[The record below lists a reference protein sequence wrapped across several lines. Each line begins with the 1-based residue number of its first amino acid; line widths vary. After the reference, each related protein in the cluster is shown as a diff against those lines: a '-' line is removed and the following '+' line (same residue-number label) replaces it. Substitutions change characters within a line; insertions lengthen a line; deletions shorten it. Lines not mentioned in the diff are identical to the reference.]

1 MSCAPTAPVFWQ
13 RQPKLPLPIMK
24 FLGARLEPAL
34 AGPGGREL
42 LVWPTVLGA
51 PALREAHPEGIPEPV
66 LLAKAASMLAPLG
79 AADPA
84 AAWERAMDRL
94 PNTAEPGAAGWLPH
108 RIWEPLSALV
118 SLRMGVSLLA
128 LIGQPEDARYPLAC
142 GVSLFNCALF
152 HECHD
157 ALEPLWSAAQGPLRD
172 GLQGLILL
180 AGGFHHMQL
189 QNPGGMHGLWEDALA
204 ALEPFA
210 GKVPTP
216 WGLVRTAEA
225 EAAAAK
231 GLEWME
237 GYDGDR
243 PLDLVWELPRPV
255 LELT

>member
-1 MSCAPTAPVFWQ
+1 MTCAPTAPVFWQ

-24 FLGARLEPAL
+24 YLGARLEQAL
-34 AGPGGREL
+34 ARPEDRAL

-51 PALREAHPEGIPEPV
+51 PALREAHPDGIPEV
-66 LLAKAASMLAPLG
+66 ELLARAEPMLAPLG
-79 AADPA
+79 APDPA
-84 AAWERAMDRL
+84 AAWARTMERL
-94 PNTAEPGAAGWLPH
+94 PNTAEPGPGGWLPH

-118 SLRMGVSLLA
+118 SLRMGVALLA
-128 LIGQPEDARYPLAC
+128 MIGQPEDDRYPVSC

-157 ALEPLWSAAQGPLRD
+157 ALEPLWSEAQGPLRS

-189 QNPGGMHGLWEDALA
+189 HNPGGMMGLWEDALA

-210 GKVPTP
+210 GRVATP
-216 WGLVRTAEA
+216 WGAVLTADAEA
-225 EAAAAK
+225 SAAR

-237 GYDGDR
+237 SYDGDR
-243 PLDLVWELPRPV
+243 ELDPIWELPRPV